1 MAQHMILKS
10 LELQGFKTFP
20 DKTTLTFER
29 GITSVVGPNGS
40 GKSNI
45 SDAMRWVLGEQS
57 LRTLRCSKME
67 DVIFGGTPQ
76 RKALG
81 FAEVTLTI
89 DNSDRRLDFDND
101 TVAITRRYYRSGE
114 SEYLINKA
122 TVRLKDINELFMDT
136 GLGRDGY
143 SIIGQGK
150 IDAIVAAKSEDRR
163 EIFEEAAGISRY
175 RYRKEESERRL
186 NKAEENL
193 VRLRDILSEL
203 EDRVEPLRVQAEKAE
218 QFIAYDQEKK
228 GLEIGIWLETLERS
242 AKVLREHGEKL
253 DLAQAQRREIEEELQ
268 QLEAQIEE
276 NYRETNRCTA
286 QMEEARS
293 QAAAFDEQA
302 VRAEGEVGLLQN
314 DLAHNAQDKARLE
327 EQAAAALRSGED
339 TDREI
344 AQKREEIAAKEQQLA
359 ESRDKLLSFSQR
371 LEELR
376 KGADEATRRLEEAA
390 AARAELGAAL
400 AEERIQLTSAQ
411 STMAEI
417 RLRAGAV
424 DGSVAQAQERRAAAR
439 AEREELAQ
447 MLQDTQTAIA
457 GLENAVKGHELR
469 LESRQKRAQA
479 AKEQLDQLTLDARE
493 QQRRARLLEDL
504 ERNLE
509 GFAQSVKAVMKEAG
523 RGILQGVCGPVT
535 QLLKTPKEYAVAL
548 ETALGGAMQNIV
560 VETEQDAKA
569 AIRLLQQR
577 DLGRATFLPL
587 TTIRGTVLD
596 QREMEDLPGFVGI
609 ASRLCQCEEKYAGIR
624 DSLLGRVAVAEDLD
638 SAVAIAKRMKYRFRI
653 VSLDGQVVNAGG
665 SLTGGSKAK
674 NSGLLSRAAEIQRV
688 REKAAGLEQKAAQA
702 AALYKER
709 QEELAACT
717 AELDAAK
724 GELSALQEERIKV
737 QAEAARAARELENA
751 AKELE
756 NLERERSDSQGR
768 LSEMEALQ
776 AQSQEK
782 IAALEQQLSQAQAQ
796 SQALTGDREEQL
808 ARCEDISQTIQ
819 EIRLHQF
826 SAEKDR
832 DALAAAVQE
841 LEARKRDSGQAAER
855 FAQEGAALEA
865 RAQELQAGIAQ
876 CQEQVKSLRAQ
887 AAAQRAGVEETAQKR
902 TALERQAG
910 ELRSRERE
918 ATERREN
925 AGREVARLQERA
937 ENLQKEYDSIL
948 SKLWEEYEL
957 TRREAEEQAQPIQD
971 LPAAQR
977 RLSELKNKIK
987 ALGAVNVGAV
997 VEYQEVSQ
1005 RYQFLKAQVEDV
1017 EKSKK
1022 ELLDLIDDLTKHMR
1036 EQFTQRF
1043 AQVNQNFGSI
1053 FRELFG
1059 GGAAELT
1066 FTDDSD
1072 VLRSGI
1078 EIKVQP
1084 PGKIVTHIE
1093 SLSGGEKALVAISIY
1108 FAIMRVNP
1116 PPFCVLDEIEAALDD
1131 VNVTRYAQ
1139 YLRRMS
1145 GATQFI
1151 TITHRRG
1158 TMEGSDMLYGVTM
1171 QDQGVSKL
1179 LALRTEEA
1187 AEFGT

>member
-89 DNSDRRLDFDND
+89 ENSDRRLDFDND

-293 QAAAFDEQA
+293 RAAAFDEQA
-302 VRAEGEVGLLQN
+302 VRAEGELGLLNN
-314 DLAHNAQDKARLE
+314 DLAHNAQDQARLE

-344 AQKREEIAAKEQQLA
+344 AQKQEEIAAKEQQLA
-359 ESRDKLLSFSQR
+359 ESRDRFLSFSQR

-424 DGSVAQAQERRAAAR
+424 DGSVAQAKERQAAAR
-439 AEREELAQ
+439 AEGEELDQ

-587 TTIRGTVLD
+587 TTIRGAVLD

-737 QAEAARAARELENA
+737 QAEAARAARDLENA
-751 AKELE
+751 GKELE

-796 SQALTGDREEQL
+796 SQSLTGDREEQL
-808 ARCEDISQTIQ
+808 ARCEDIAQTIQ